1 LLRLPELEHRQ
12 NMQARVLVIAC
23 GAIATELVRIKALNN
38 WDHIEFQCLPAG
50 LHNTPEDIP
59 AAVKAKIESQ
69 ASRYE
74 MIFVAY
80 ADCGTAGKLDKVLS
94 EYGIERIPGA
104 HCYEFYTGSETF
116 HQFAETEPGTFYLTD
131 FLTRHFER
139 LVIKGLKLDQRP
151 QLIPFVFG
159 NYKRMLYLA
168 QTESEE
174 LQALAAKHA
183 SFLGLEYEYCF
194 TSDQPLSLVLKPALE
209 PSSNDQK
216 AIHQ

>member
-1 LLRLPELEHRQ
+1 
-12 NMQARVLVIAC
+12 MQARVLVIAC
-23 GAIATELVRIKALNN
+23 GAIAKELVRIKSLNN
-38 WDHIEFQCLPAG
+38 WDHIEFQCLPA
-50 LHNTPEDIP
+50 
-59 AAVKAKIESQ
+59 Q
-69 ASRYE
+69 ASYYE
-74 MIFVAY
+74 NVFVAY
-80 ADCGTAGKLDKVLS
+80 ADCGTAGKLDNVLN

-104 HCYEFYTGSETF
+104 HCYEFYAGSEIF
-116 HQFAETEPGTFYLTD
+116 NQFAETEPGTFYLTD
-131 FLTRHFER
+131 FLARHFER

-194 TSDQPLSLVLKPALE
+194 TSDQPLSQVLEPVLKP
-209 PSSNDQK
+209 
-216 AIHQ
+216 

>member
-1 LLRLPELEHRQ
+1 
-12 NMQARVLVIAC
+12 MQARVLVIAC
-23 GAIATELVRIKALNN
+23 GAIARELVRIKALNK

-59 AAVKAKIESQ
+59 GCGESKNRVSSQ
-69 ASRYE
+69 PLRNDIRCLCRLRYRRQTGQGAE
-74 MIFVAY
+74 RIR
-80 ADCGTAGKLDKVLS
+80 GLR
-94 EYGIERIPGA
+94 RIPGA

-159 NYKRMLYLA
+159 NYKRVLYLA
-168 QTESEE
+168 QTESED